1 MTYLID
7 KKEKMTIARVEM
19 CWFPIHYQRNES
31 KMARHTFDPK
41 SAYLIE
47 MIAVYVRVYAEQPSH
62 DGAYGIFE
70 CTRERGPYIFVRGER
85 VL

>member
-1 MTYLID
+1 
-7 KKEKMTIARVEM
+7 
-19 CWFPIHYQRNES
+19 
-31 KMARHTFDPK
+31 MARHTFDPK